1 MSGSLGG
8 ILKIPVMIVNLVYLN
23 FLWIVFSIMGLF
35 VFGFFP
41 ATASM
46 YGVIRKWVMG
56 DFDVPIFR
64 TFWTLYKQEFIKS
77 NLLGLVLT
85 LVGSFLFFDIRLVQQ
100 MSGFFMIFLHYFLL
114 TFAFIYG
121 LTLLY
126 VLPVFVHYEL
136 KVFQMIKTAFS
147 FMVISPL
154 STIMMFA
161 GGVIIYFTM
170 KFLPGLLFFLGGSLI
185 SLLLMWSSY
194 LAFSRRDRKIHQDGK
209 GA

>member
-8 ILKIPVMIVNLVYLN
+8 ILKIPVIIVNLVYLN

-41 ATASM
+41 ATSSM

-56 DFDVPIFR
+56 DLEVPIFK
-64 TFWTLYKQEFIKS
+64 TFWTLYKKEFIKS

-85 LVGSFLFFDIRLVQQ
+85 LVSAFLLIDIWLIQH
-100 MSGFFMIFLHYFLL
+100 MSGIFMNFLRYFLL
-114 TFAFIYG
+114 MIAFIYA

-136 KVFQMIKTAFS
+136 KVFQIIKTAFS
-147 FMVISPL
+147 FMVISPY

-161 GGVIIYFTM
+161 GGVIIYFTI

-194 LAFSRRDRKIHQDGK
+194 FAFSRRERKLAQDGK